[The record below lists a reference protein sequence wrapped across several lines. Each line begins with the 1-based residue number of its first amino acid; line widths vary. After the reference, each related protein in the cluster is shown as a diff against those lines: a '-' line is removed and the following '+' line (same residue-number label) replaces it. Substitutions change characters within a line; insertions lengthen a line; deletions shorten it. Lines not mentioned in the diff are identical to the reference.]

1 MACMM
6 APCWRLEKAAAK
18 SMDRMALSVLWSRRV
33 WVSLCSSTAPE
44 GRPMAYWC
52 GLRVVA
58 VFGVMW
64 WVVVGVGWVRDDH
77 LFGERAASSV
87 IVDEFD

>member
-1 MACMM
+1 
-6 APCWRLEKAAAK
+6 
-18 SMDRMALSVLWSRRV
+18 
-33 WVSLCSSTAPE
+33 
-44 GRPMAYWC
+44 MAYWC

-64 WVVVGVGWVRDDH
+64 WVVVGVGLVRDDH